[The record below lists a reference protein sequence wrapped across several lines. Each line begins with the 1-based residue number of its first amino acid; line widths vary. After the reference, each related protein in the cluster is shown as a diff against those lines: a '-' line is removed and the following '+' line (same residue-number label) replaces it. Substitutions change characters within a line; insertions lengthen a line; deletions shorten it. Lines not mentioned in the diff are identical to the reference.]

1 MERLDLSDNI
11 LPIVSVAMYGTR
23 LDPENW
29 AENYFERLDD
39 DGITYDRSKERFDRD
54 AWDLRIIDLVSATI
68 QEEWLPMMKKY
79 GIVGAV
85 GFSIHHPHY
94 YNFENDE
101 LYFSLDVEDGW
112 REKILAR
119 FKEAWENSEEVR
131 NYAKENYTSYDGFT
145 SWTSNTYEEL
155 SQMKTMQDIAA
166 VIFLVSLYDGF
177 DREGIYNQ
185 MIEDAWEQL
194 DYGDFVT
201 FEEEEDS
208 TEISTK

>member
-54 AWDLRIIDLVSATI
+54 AWDLRIIDLASAII

-85 GFSIHHPHY
+85 GFSIHQPRY

-101 LYFSLDVEDGW
+101 LYFSLDVEEGW

-177 DREGIYNQ
+177 DREGLYNQ

-201 FEEEEDS
+201 FEEEEES